1 MRVGFAPMVCLQV
14 CFEVKIT
21 KNLPTDFGDDHE
33 EADPHVV
40 RVGWSVDSHGFQLGI
55 TNRKNI
61 FNQKELHRY
70 MISIGSGRALFSA
83 IKTTWICY
91 CPKDDSFQVI
101 FFLRNIR
108 HIILFSTALLSNET
122 RQLHSRGTTSEVSK
136 SHGILC
142 VLNFQN

>member
-1 MRVGFAPMVCLQV
+1 MWSNQIFTTNCSVCNFTDEGGFAPMVCLQV

-91 CPKDDSFQVI
+91 CPKDDSFSGY
-101 FFLRNIR
+101 FFLAKY
-108 HIILFSTALLSNET
+108 TT
-122 RQLHSRGTTSEVSK
+122 RYT
-136 SHGILC
+136 
-142 VLNFQN
+142 VLDSAIV